1 MRKPAED
8 KNVRRAET
16 LRRLVEAAATGARCP
31 QTDEGLPSEDVS
43 ALAREGKILVEISTK
58 NWRRV
63 TILFGEHKGK
73 ATAPNPL
80 PHARVYLTIDT
91 NGSLRNGTPMP
102 SRRPITLAKV
112 NLPEPV

>member
-1 MRKPAED
+1 
-8 KNVRRAET
+8 
-16 LRRLVEAAATGARCP
+16 
-31 QTDEGLPSEDVS
+31 
-43 ALAREGKILVEISTK
+43 
-58 NWRRV
+58 V